1 MAENKK
7 NKLCIL
13 CFDLNCK
20 MYLTAILALLV
31 NVLLDTGSAQL
42 TVITANQ
49 TSDQCK
55 VLLNCKVT
63 NLIKNNS
70 SQMILQWKF
79 NEKRIYYFDA
89 ETTVKDT
96 NVVKDTSEL
105 GRGDAS
111 LWIEKP
117 RSGTYTCLV
126 TEINTSGQ
134 SKFYLE
140 AKLFFPAAVFAAYCV
155 LYSGIL
161 LCVIIQMAFSCLRK
175 HQNYVIG
182 ICLVLAGVVLIILG
196 LCLLFD
202 GVSVNMTIKSNTG
215 FGIHVFTLLIVII
228 IQFFF
233 LTGFKDFAIPIIA
246 LVCAMFKIVG
256 FIIAVVGFFISVAT
270 KDCTTQN
277 NSYNSVIA
285 GLVIFLIGVIGDMV
299 LWIKGQET
307 SVDINKDKS
316 KEGEQLNDVKVN
328 GHGTEEN

>member
-1 MAENKK
+1 
-7 NKLCIL
+7 
-13 CFDLNCK
+13 
-20 MYLTAILALLV
+20 MYLTTILAVLV
-31 NVLLDTGSAQL
+31 YVLLDIGSAQL
-42 TVITANQ
+42 NLITANQ
-49 TSDQCK
+49 TSHQCK

-63 NLIKNNS
+63 NLIRNDS
-70 SQMILQWKF
+70 RLMILQWKF
-79 NEKRIYYFDA
+79 NGERIYYFDA

-96 NVVKDTSEL
+96 NVVKDISEL

-126 TEINTSGQ
+126 TELNTSGQ

-140 AKLFFPAAVFAAYCV
+140 AAFAAYCI

-161 LCVIIQMAFSCLRK
+161 LCVIIQMAISCIRK

-196 LCLLFD
+196 LCLLFY

-233 LTGFKDFAIPIIA
+233 LRVIAKSFKPRVTV
-246 LVCAMFKIVG
+246 VCAAFKIVG

-277 NSYNSVIA
+277 NSYDSVIG

-307 SVDINKDKS
+307 SIDINKDRS

>member
-1 MAENKK
+1 
-7 NKLCIL
+7 
-13 CFDLNCK
+13 
-20 MYLTAILALLV
+20 MYLTTILAVLV
-31 NVLLDTGSAQL
+31 YVLLDIGSAQL
-42 TVITANQ
+42 NLITANQ
-49 TSDQCK
+49 TSHQCK

-63 NLIKNNS
+63 NLIRNDS
-70 SQMILQWKF
+70 RLMILQWKF
-79 NEKRIYYFDA
+79 NGERIYYFDA

-96 NVVKDTSEL
+96 NVVKDISEL

-126 TEINTSGQ
+126 TELNTSGQ

-140 AKLFFPAAVFAAYCV
+140 AKLLLFPTAAFAAYCI

-161 LCVIIQMAFSCLRK
+161 LCVIIQMAISCIRK

-196 LCLLFD
+196 LCLLFY

-233 LTGFKDFAIPIIA
+233 LR
-246 LVCAMFKIVG
+246 
-256 FIIAVVGFFISVAT
+256 
-270 KDCTTQN
+270 DCTTQN
-277 NSYNSVIA
+277 NSYDSVIG

-307 SVDINKDKS
+307 SIDINKDRS

>member
-1 MAENKK
+1 
-7 NKLCIL
+7 
-13 CFDLNCK
+13 
-20 MYLTAILALLV
+20 MYLTTILALLV
-31 NVLLDTGSAQL
+31 CVLLDTGSAQL
-42 TVITANQ
+42 NLITANQ
-49 TSDQCK
+49 TSHQCK

-63 NLIKNNS
+63 NLIQNS
-70 SQMILQWKF
+70 SSLMILQWKF
-79 NEKRIYYFDA
+79 NGDRIYYFDA

-96 NVVKDTSEL
+96 NVVKDISEL

-126 TEINTSGQ
+126 TELNTSGQ
-134 SKFYLE
+134 SEFYLE
-140 AKLFFPAAVFAAYCV
+140 AKLLFPKAAFTAYCV

-161 LCVIIQMAFSCLRK
+161 LCVIIQMAISCIRK
-175 HQNYVIG
+175 HQNYVFG

-233 LTGFKDFAIPIIA
+233 LTGFLDFVLTIIT
-246 LVCAMFKIVG
+246 LVCAVSKIVG
-256 FIIAVVGFFISVAT
+256 FIIAVVGFSISVAT

-277 NSYNSVIA
+277 NSYYSVIG

-299 LWIKGQET
+299 FWIKSEW
-307 SVDINKDKS
+307 SRHRRELRLVIPRP
-316 KEGEQLNDVKVN
+316 
-328 GHGTEEN
+328 H

>member
-1 MAENKK
+1 
-7 NKLCIL
+7 
-13 CFDLNCK
+13 
-20 MYLTAILALLV
+20 MYLTTILALLV
-31 NVLLDTGSAQL
+31 YVLLDIGSAQL
-42 TVITANQ
+42 NLITANQ
-49 TSDQCK
+49 TSHQCK

-63 NLIKNNS
+63 NLIQNS
-70 SQMILQWKF
+70 SSLMILQWKF
-79 NEKRIYYFDA
+79 NGDRIYYFDA

-96 NVVKDTSEL
+96 NVVKDISEL

-126 TEINTSGQ
+126 TELNTSGQ

-140 AKLFFPAAVFAAYCV
+140 AKLLFPTAAFAAYCV

-161 LCVIIQMAFSCLRK
+161 LCVIIQMAFSCFRK
-175 HQNYVIG
+175 HQNYVFG

-215 FGIHVFTLLIVII
+215 FGIHVVTLLIVII

-233 LTGFKDFAIPIIA
+233 LTGFKDFVLTIIT
-246 LVCAMFKIVG
+246 LVCAAFKIVG
-256 FIIAVVGFFISVAT
+256 FIIAVVGFSISVAT
-270 KDCTTQN
+270 KDCTTQK
-277 NSYNSVIA
+277 NSYDSVIG

-299 LWIKGQET
+299 FWIKGEW
-307 SVDINKDKS
+307 SRHRRELRLVIPRP
-316 KEGEQLNDVKVN
+316 
-328 GHGTEEN
+328 H